1 MEAGSSARG
10 SRAVR
15 LLMSAEHAVT
25 AVSVFDRLR
34 VARGGRRASASS
46 RCITRFVLQ
55 QPSTWS
61 EPLVRTLLVWMAY
74 LGLCGV
80 IRAGALVSVDALYR
94 ACRGR
99 ARRVLEAVITL
110 ATLSLLLILVW
121 YGTEPRVPRPL
132 PEPRRPRDPGD
143 LGATR
148 PFPVGAAVSVL
159 AVLAHFFDPVRE
171 ELETAV

>member
-1 MEAGSSARG
+1 MAARSSLRASRG
-10 SRAVR
+10 VR
-15 LLMSAEHAVT
+15 LLISLERAVT
-25 AVSVFDRLR
+25 NVSVTIACVLL
-34 VARGGRRASASS
+34 ASAASVGFFQV
-46 RCITRFVLQ
+46 ITRFVLK

-99 ARRVLEAVITL
+99 ARRFLQAAISL

-121 YGTEPRVPRPL
+121 YGTNLALRVRFQNLAGLEIPVVW
-132 PEPRRPRDPGD
+132 
-143 LGATR
+143 AYAAI
-148 PFPVGAAVSVL
+148 PVGAAVAVL
-159 AVLAHFFDPVRE
+159 SVLAHFFDPVHE

>member
-1 MEAGSSARG
+1 MADSSARG
-10 SRAVR
+10 PRPVQ
-15 LLMSAEHAVT
+15 LLMTVEHAVT
-25 AVSVFDRLR
+25 SVSVALACVLLAAAATVGFFQ
-34 VARGGRRASASS
+34 VIS
-46 RCITRFVLQ
+46 RFVLE

-94 ACRGR
+94 ATRGR

-110 ATLSLLLILVW
+110 ATLSLLLILAW
-121 YGTEPRVPRPL
+121 YGTDLAWRVRAQNLAGLEIPVIW
-132 PEPRRPRDPGD
+132 
-143 LGATR
+143 AYSAI
-148 PFPVGAAVSVL
+148 PVGAAVSVL
-159 AVLAHFFDPVRE
+159 AVIAHFFDPLRE

>member
-1 MEAGSSARG
+1 MVASDASA

-25 AVSVFDRLR
+25 TLSVSVACVLLAAAATVGLFQVL
-34 VARGGRRASASS
+34 A
-46 RCITRFVLQ
+46 RFVLQ

-99 ARRVLEAVITL
+99 ARRILEAIITL
-110 ATLSLLLILVW
+110 ATLSLLLILAW
-121 YGTEPRVPRPL
+121 YGTSLAFRVRFQNLAGLEIPVIW
-132 PEPRRPRDPGD
+132 
-143 LGATR
+143 AYAAV
-148 PFPVGAAVSVL
+148 PVGAAVSVL
-159 AVLAHFFDPVRE
+159 AVLAHFFDPLRE

>member
-1 MEAGSSARG
+1 MGAPDARG
-10 SRAVR
+10 SRAIR

-25 AVSVFDRLR
+25 TLSVAVACALLGAAATVGLFQVL
-34 VARGGRRASASS
+34 A
-46 RCITRFVLQ
+46 RFVFR

-99 ARRVLEAVITL
+99 ARRILEAVITL

-121 YGTEPRVPRPL
+121 YGTSLAFRVRFQNLAGLEIPVVW
-132 PEPRRPRDPGD
+132 
-143 LGATR
+143 AYAAI
-148 PFPVGAAVSVL
+148 PVGAAVSVL
-159 AVLAHFFDPVRE
+159 AVLAHFFDPLRE

>member
-1 MEAGSSARG
+1 METSSARG

-15 LLMSAEHAVT
+15 LLMSVEHAVT
-25 AVSVFDRLR
+25 TVSVAIACVLLAAAATVGFFQ
-34 VARGGRRASASS
+34 V
-46 RCITRFVLQ
+46 ITRFVLE

-61 EPLVRTLLVWMAY
+61 EPLVRTLLIWTAY

-99 ARRVLEAVITL
+99 ARRFLEAIITL

-121 YGTEPRVPRPL
+121 YGTDLALRVRFQNLAGLEIPVIWAYAAIPI
-132 PEPRRPRDPGD
+132 
-143 LGATR
+143 GA
-148 PFPVGAAVSVL
+148 GVSIL
-159 AVLAHFFDPVRE
+159 AVIAHFFDPLRE
-171 ELETAV
+171 ELATAV

>member
-1 MEAGSSARG
+1 MVASDLHG

-15 LLMSAEHAVT
+15 LLMVAERAVT
-25 AVSVFDRLR
+25 AVSVSLAC
-34 VARGGRRASASS
+34 VLLAAAASVGLFQV
-46 RCITRFVLQ
+46 ITRFVLE

-61 EPLVRTLLVWMAY
+61 EPLVRTLLIWTAY

-99 ARRVLEAVITL
+99 ARRVLEAIITL

-121 YGTEPRVPRPL
+121 FGTNLAFRVRFQNLAGLEIPVIWAYAAIPI
-132 PEPRRPRDPGD
+132 
-143 LGATR
+143 GAL
-148 PFPVGAAVSVL
+148 VSVL
-159 AVLAHFFDPVRE
+159 AVVAHFFDPQRA